1 MIHIGSLIEQEL
13 RRQDR
18 SVTWFASELH
28 FDRTNVYKVFKK
40 KSIDT
45 LLLENICVILRHN
58 FFLDYAE
65 DIVCP
70 NWLHAIVGHIKN
82 YSYLCAIKI

>member
-1 MIHIGSLIEQEL
+1 MADMIHIGSLIEQEL

-18 SVTWFASELH
+18 SVTWLAGGLH
-28 FDRTNVYKVFKK
+28 CDRTNVYKVFKK

-45 LLLENICVILRHN
+45 KLLEDISVILQHN

-65 DIVCP
+65 EVNP
-70 NWLHAIVGHIKN
+70 L
-82 YSYLCAIKI
+82 LR

>member
-1 MIHIGSLIEQEL
+1 MIYIGSLIEQEL

-18 SVTWFASELH
+18 SVTWFAAELH
-28 FDRTNVYKVFKK
+28 CDRTNVYKVFKK

-45 LLLENICVILRHN
+45 KLLEDISVILQHN

-65 DIVCP
+65 DVAP
-70 NWLHAIVGHIKN
+70 L
-82 YSYLCAIKI
+82 LR

>member
-18 SVTWFASELH
+18 SVTWFAAELH
-28 FDRTNVYKVFKK
+28 CDRTNVYKVFKR

-45 LLLENICVILRHN
+45 RLLVDISVILQHN
-58 FFLDYAE
+58 FFLDYADE
-65 DIVCP
+65 VIP
-70 NWLHAIVGHIKN
+70 L
-82 YSYLCAIKI
+82 LR

>member
-18 SVTWFASELH
+18 SVTWLASELH
-28 FDRTNVYKVFKK
+28 CDRTNVYKVFKR

-45 LLLENICVILRHN
+45 RLLMDISVILQHN
-58 FFLDYAE
+58 FFLDYADE
-65 DIVCP
+65 VIP
-70 NWLHAIVGHIKN
+70 L
-82 YSYLCAIKI
+82 LR

>member
-18 SVTWFASELH
+18 YVTWLASELH
-28 FDRTNVYKVFKK
+28 CDRTNVYKIFKK

-45 LLLENICVILRHN
+45 KLLENISVILRHN
-58 FFLDYAE
+58 FFLDYSE
-65 DIVCP
+65 KIST
-70 NWLHAIVGHIKN
+70 AIDEQEM
-82 YSYLCAIKI
+82 A

>member
-18 SVTWFASELH
+18 SVTWLASELH
-28 FDRTNVYKVFKK
+28 CDRTNVYKVFKK

-45 LLLENICVILRHN
+45 KLLEDISVILQHN

-65 DIVCP
+65 EVNP
-70 NWLHAIVGHIKN
+70 L
-82 YSYLCAIKI
+82 LR

>member
-13 RRQDR
+13 RRQER
-18 SVTWFASELH
+18 SVTWLASELH
-28 FDRTNVYKVFKK
+28 CDRTNVYKVFKK

-45 LLLENICVILRHN
+45 KLLEDISVILQHN

-65 DIVCP
+65 DVAP
-70 NWLHAIVGHIKN
+70 L
-82 YSYLCAIKI
+82 LR

>member
-1 MIHIGSLIEQEL
+1 MADMIHIGSLIEQEL

-28 FDRTNVYKVFKK
+28 CDRTNVYKVFKK

-45 LLLENICVILRHN
+45 QLLENISVILLHN

-65 DIVCP
+65 EVSV
-70 NWLHAIVGHIKN
+70 L
-82 YSYLCAIKI
+82 LR

>member
-18 SVTWFASELH
+18 SVTWLAGELH
-28 FDRTNVYKVFKK
+28 CDRTNVYKVFKK

-45 LLLENICVILRHN
+45 RLLVDISVILQHN
-58 FFLDYAE
+58 FFLDYADE
-65 DIVCP
+65 VTP
-70 NWLHAIVGHIKN
+70 L
-82 YSYLCAIKI
+82 LR

>member
-18 SVTWFASELH
+18 SVTWLAGELH
-28 FDRTNVYKVFKK
+28 CDRTNVYKVFKK

-45 LLLENICVILRHN
+45 QLLENISVILLHN

-65 DIVCP
+65 EVSV
-70 NWLHAIVGHIKN
+70 L
-82 YSYLCAIKI
+82 LR

>member
-1 MIHIGSLIEQEL
+1 MADMIHIGSLIEQEL

-18 SVTWFASELH
+18 SVTWLAGELH
-28 FDRTNVYKVFKK
+28 CDRTNVYKVFKK

-45 LLLENICVILRHN
+45 QLLENISVILRHN

-65 DIVCP
+65 EVSA
-70 NWLHAIVGHIKN
+70 L
-82 YSYLCAIKI
+82 LR

>member
-13 RRQDR
+13 RRQER
-18 SVTWFASELH
+18 SVTWLASELH
-28 FDRTNVYKVFKK
+28 CDRTNVYKVFKK

-45 LLLENICVILRHN
+45 QLLENISVILRHN

-65 DIVCP
+65 EVSV
-70 NWLHAIVGHIKN
+70 L
-82 YSYLCAIKI
+82 LR

>member
-1 MIHIGSLIEQEL
+1 MADMIHIGSLIEQEL

-18 SVTWFASELH
+18 SVTWLAGELH
-28 FDRTNVYKVFKK
+28 CDRTNVYKVFKK

-45 LLLENICVILRHN
+45 QLLENISVILRHN

-65 DIVCP
+65 EVSV
-70 NWLHAIVGHIKN
+70 L
-82 YSYLCAIKI
+82 LC

>member
-28 FDRTNVYKVFKK
+28 CDRTNVYKVFKK

-45 LLLENICVILRHN
+45 RLLVDISVILQHN
-58 FFLDYAE
+58 FFLDYADE
-65 DIVCP
+65 VIP
-70 NWLHAIVGHIKN
+70 L
-82 YSYLCAIKI
+82 LR

>member
-1 MIHIGSLIEQEL
+1 MADMIHIGSLIEQEL

-18 SVTWFASELH
+18 SVTWLAGGLH
-28 FDRTNVYKVFKK
+28 CDRTNVYKVFKK

-45 LLLENICVILRHN
+45 QLLENISVILRHN

-65 DIVCP
+65 DIG
-70 NWLHAIVGHIKN
+70 L
-82 YSYLCAIKI
+82 LLR

>member
-18 SVTWFASELH
+18 SVTWFAAELH
-28 FDRTNVYKVFKK
+28 CDRTNVYKVFKK

-45 LLLENICVILRHN
+45 KLLEDISVILQHN

-65 DIVCP
+65 DVAP
-70 NWLHAIVGHIKN
+70 L
-82 YSYLCAIKI
+82 LR

>member
-1 MIHIGSLIEQEL
+1 MADMIHIGSLIEQEL

-18 SVTWFASELH
+18 SVTWLAGELH
-28 FDRTNVYKVFKK
+28 CDRTNVYKVFKK

-45 LLLENICVILRHN
+45 KLLEDISFILQHN

-65 DIVCP
+65 DVSP
-70 NWLHAIVGHIKN
+70 LYAEKTNK
-82 YSYLCAIKI
+82 

>member
-18 SVTWFASELH
+18 YVTWLASELH
-28 FDRTNVYKVFKK
+28 CDRTNVYKVFKK

-65 DIVCP
+65 AV
-70 NWLHAIVGHIKN
+70 NSSL
-82 YSYLCAIKI
+82 

>member
-1 MIHIGSLIEQEL
+1 MMHIGSLIEQEL

-28 FDRTNVYKVFKK
+28 CDRTNVYKVFKK

-45 LLLENICVILRHN
+45 QLLENICIILRHN

-65 DIVCP
+65 KIST
-70 NWLHAIVGHIKN
+70 AIDEQ
-82 YSYLCAIKI
+82 

>member
-13 RRQDR
+13 RRQER
-18 SVTWFASELH
+18 SAIWLAGELH
-28 FDRTNVYKVFKK
+28 CDRTNVYKIFKK

-45 LLLENICVILRHN
+45 KLLENISVILRHN

-65 DIVCP
+65 KIST
-70 NWLHAIVGHIKN
+70 AIDEQ
-82 YSYLCAIKI
+82 

>member
-13 RRQDR
+13 RRQDQ

-28 FDRTNVYKVFKK
+28 CDRTNVYKVFNK

-58 FFLDYAE
+58 FFLDYADE
-65 DIVCP
+65 VIP
-70 NWLHAIVGHIKN
+70 L
-82 YSYLCAIKI
+82 LR

>member
-18 SVTWFASELH
+18 SVTWFAAELRC
-28 FDRTNVYKVFKK
+28 DRTK
-40 KSIDT
+40 
-45 LLLENICVILRHN
+45 LEDISVILQHN

-65 DIVCP
+65 EVNP
-70 NWLHAIVGHIKN
+70 L
-82 YSYLCAIKI
+82 LR

>member
-18 SVTWFASELH
+18 SVTWFAGKLH
-28 FDRTNVYKVFKK
+28 CGRTNVYKVFKK

-45 LLLENICVILRHN
+45 LLLEKICVILQHN

-65 DIVCP
+65 DISP
-70 NWLHAIVGHIKN
+70 L
-82 YSYLCAIKI
+82 LR